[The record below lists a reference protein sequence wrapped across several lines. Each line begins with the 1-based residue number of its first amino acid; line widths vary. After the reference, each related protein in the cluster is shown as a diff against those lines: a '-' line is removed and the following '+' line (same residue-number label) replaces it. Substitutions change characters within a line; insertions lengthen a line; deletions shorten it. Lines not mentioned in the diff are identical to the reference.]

1 MAAEISGARLAA
13 LFPVGASAHY
23 RRHIE
28 ASDLKAF
35 SDVTGDDD
43 PIHWDVEFCRRT
55 PYGRPIAQAVLLMGY
70 LAAASVRL
78 TGSSGVPL
86 VSLGYDRIRIISP
99 VFAGEDIDASF
110 TVLEHD
116 ETRQRLVGAA
126 ELRAGDRLAVVGR
139 HILKRVG

>member
-1 MAAEISGARLAA
+1 MAAGTTNGRLAT
-13 LFPVGASAHY
+13 LFPLGASGHY
-23 RRHIE
+23 RRHVE
-28 ASDLKAF
+28 VADLKAF
-35 SDVTGDDD
+35 TDVTGDDD
-43 PIHWDVEFCRRT
+43 PIHWDEEFCRKT

-99 VFAGEDIDASF
+99 VFAGEDIEASF
-110 TVLEHD
+110 TVVEHD
-116 ETRQRLVGAA
+116 EERQRIVGAA